1 MNPIPKISA
10 QLYETDFVAWTEQT
24 VQLIRAGQF
33 GQVDWDAVIEEIESL
48 GRSDRRELKSRL
60 EVLLQHL
67 LKWQYQSNLRRG
79 SWRNTIDEQ
88 RNRIADLL
96 QESPRLK
103 SYPEEVLA
111 ECYRRGLKAAS
122 NETELPIDTF
132 PGECPYTIAQ
142 VLDTEFLPDAIAL

>member
-1 MNPIPKISA
+1 MTPIPKSAA
-10 QLYETDFVAWTEQT
+10 QLYETDFVAWTEKT

-33 GQVDWDAVIEEIESL
+33 AQVDWDAVIEEIESL

-67 LKWQYQSNLRRG
+67 LKWHYQSSLRSG
-79 SWRNTIDEQ
+79 SWRNTIDKQ

-111 ECYRRGLKAAS
+111 QCYDRGLKAAS
-122 NETELPIDTF
+122 NEIELPIDTF
-132 PGECPYTIAQ
+132 PVEYPYSISQ
-142 VLDTEFLPDAIAL
+142 VFDAEFLPDAIDL